1 MTTRRTFLLK
11 STSTIASLLLFER
24 LKALPA
30 LERMLSDNLKPEDE
44 EAIRKILLHAVAVND
59 YKDLTFDQAIAAYRT
74 NFHANFGA
82 TDDNGNYTPQA
93 IQQIKEAKPVTID
106 ELYRA
111 CNYKENPFMEDAFP
125 KLNTMFQSLIIGVG
139 VAGLAAA
146 GTATLPVI
154 LAELTLMGTG
164 ILTTEFIEGIFEKV
178 KNDNIALCR
187 RTVDTYYKESA
198 GKKEVLQSTEVMSR
212 SKIPFNAPKSELE
225 SKLPDKHPVR
235 VVSQKV
241 DSGTKKEELLTA
253 VLSDLDTYFTEWKA
267 ASAQA
272 RSQRERQAFLN
283 NLAAIDAE
291 ITGALYIGR
300 AVIQLLFKDP
310 TLADGF
316 YRVSMAVKD
325 AYINYVKYTMPE
337 PAIGAMALTASWV
350 AVGMTVLSLFSG
362 GGEAQRW
369 NSLFKQLKQL
379 AELIINGFN
388 AVLENQKNI
397 LQQLNFLTE
406 TVIRN
411 GKIEQTLLQ
420 RLNDQFNQLNGKI
433 DLMDYNQSMN
443 IVINANAQLN
453 TLFNDRKFDLDKDEY
468 RVEYNKYITHY
479 LVHAT
484 ETACTSNALC
494 GYALSAT
501 GAEVRKLVMNNVLF
515 EYQVG
520 LVPVAISG
528 LTTKLKNFVN
538 TFPGKLAN
546 PIEWNRGVDLYLQAH
561 LITKSDSKF
570 VKNHFVRFMETGV
583 KLKEFCTELVSKEV
597 VEEVV
602 ELQHKHALSV
612 FDILS
617 DYTRQRLLAKNYQL
631 IFKPYKKYLTTKYTL
646 LDRTAFTPVEP
657 GKKSH
662 YQGTSKQR
670 AAKRKKYYAV
680 MEAAFANKQLAVL
693 ESEIDN
699 DDRFPEHRVYAVD
712 ADVMEVFHTARDL
725 GIIKFTTSTVHR
737 VSGSYHFPVTLY
749 TCEFTEGSFSGLSVR
764 FLYEERSYR
773 RSFPY
778 QEGKSPYDGK
788 KITVLDFEGPNFR
801 TLNPQSWRQQ
811 AKTILKNR
819 GLDKSYFKLRKLAD
833 NADVLDFSFTEFVI
847 NEILHKGDRIK
858 EAVLNDAKL
867 DVDFLYRGNIDK
879 SNELNILGYLV
890 VNILTLNQY
899 NACVTPYD
907 DYRETGVRTKMNAN
921 YLIYPPE
928 YAFFEDLVKIFSF
941 IAGEDFLNES
951 THAAKWAPFKS
962 TFTADQ
968 NDLAPVFNFIKR
980 NYTDKIDKQRD
991 DLKAFPRAE
1000 ISLNYNI
1007 HNTLNVLSQLQKHLT
1022 AQGLQPY

>member
-1 MTTRRTFLLK
+1 MLK
-11 STSTIASLLLFER
+11 SASTITSLLLFEQ
-24 LKALPA
+24 LKALPGV
-30 LERMLSDNLKPEDE
+30 ERMLSDNLKPEEE
-44 EAIRKILLHAVAVND
+44 EAIRKILLQAVAAND
-59 YKDLTFDQAIAAYRT
+59 YKDLSFEQSMAAYRT

-82 TDDNGNYTPQA
+82 TDGSGNYTPET
-93 IQQIKEAKPVTID
+93 IQQIRESKPVTVD

-125 KLNTMFQSLIIGVG
+125 KLNTMFQSVIIGVG

-187 RTVDTYYKESA
+187 RTVETYYKESGA
-198 GKKEVLQSTEVMSR
+198 KKEVLQSTEVITRSR
-212 SKIPFNAPKSELE
+212 IPFNAPKKELE
-225 SKLPDKHPVR
+225 SKLPDKHPVKVVAQR
-235 VVSQKV
+235 V
-241 DSGTKKEELLTA
+241 DDGTKKDELLTA
-253 VLSDLDTYFTEWKA
+253 VLSDLNTYFTEWKT
-267 ASAQA
+267 ASEQA
-272 RSQRERQAFLN
+272 RTQRERQEFLN
-283 NLAAIDAE
+283 NLAATDAE
-291 ITGALYIGR
+291 ISGALYIGR

-337 PAIGAMALTASWV
+337 PAIGTMALTASWV
-350 AVGMTVLSLFSG
+350 AVGMTVLSLFSS
-362 GGEAQRW
+362 GGEAKLW
-369 NSLFKQLKQL
+369 NNLFKQLQQL

-397 LQQLNFLTE
+397 MQQLNFLTE

-433 DLMDYNQSMN
+433 DLIDYNQAMGV
-443 IVINANAQLN
+443 VINANAQLN
-453 TLFNDRKFDLDKDEY
+453 TLFNDRKFDLNKDEY

-484 ETACTSNALC
+484 ETACTSNALS
-494 GYALSAT
+494 GYAMSAT
-501 GAEVRKLVMNNVLF
+501 GAGVRTLVMNNVLF

-528 LTTKLKNFVN
+528 LTNKLKNFVN

-570 VKNHFVRFMETGV
+570 VKNHFARFMETGEQ
-583 KLKEFCTELVSKEV
+583 LKEFCTALVRKEV
-597 VEEVV
+597 VEEIA
-602 ELQHKHALSV
+602 ELHHKHALAV
-612 FDILS
+612 FDILAE
-617 DYTRQRLLAKNYQL
+617 YTRQRLLAKNYHL
-631 IFKPYKKYLTTKYTL
+631 IFKPYRRYLTTKYTL

-670 AAKRKKYYAV
+670 AAKRQKYYAA
-680 MEAAFANKQLAVL
+680 MESAFANKQLAVL
-693 ESEIDN
+693 ENEIDN

-712 ADVMEVFHTARDL
+712 TDVLDIFNTARDL
-725 GIIKFTTSTVHR
+725 GVIRFTTSTVHR

-749 TCEFTEGSFSGLSVR
+749 ECEFKEGNFSGLNIR
-764 FLYEERSYR
+764 FLYEQRSYR

-788 KITVLDFEGPNFR
+788 MITVLDFEGPNFR

-811 AKTILKNR
+811 AKTIIKNR
-819 GLDKSYFKLRKLAD
+819 ALDRSYFKLRKLGDDAD
-833 NADVLDFSFTEFVI
+833 ILDFSFTEFVI
-847 NEILHKGDRIK
+847 NEILHKGDRIR
-858 EAVLNDAKL
+858 ESVLNDAKL

-890 VNILTLNQY
+890 VNILTLSQY
-899 NACVTPYD
+899 NSLVTPYD
-907 DYRETGVRTKMNAN
+907 DYRETGIRTKMNAN
-921 YLIYPPE
+921 YLVYPPE
-928 YAFFEDLVKIFSF
+928 YAFFEDLVKIFSG
-941 IAGEDFLNES
+941 ILGEDFLNES
-951 THAAKWAPFKS
+951 THAVKWAAFKP

-968 NDLAPVFNFIKR
+968 NDLSPVFNFVR
-980 NYTDKIDKQRD
+980 RHYTDRIDKQRNS
-991 DLKAFPRAE
+991 LNQLPME
-1000 ISLNYNI
+1000 GISINYNI
-1007 HNTLNVLSQLQKHLT
+1007 RNTLNVLNQLKVYLAT
-1022 AQGLQPY
+1022 QG